1 MQGPFWINNVYFTY
15 IYTVKPPIKR
25 PPPPFLQGNGL
36 KQVQLYIKST
46 NFKTYNFSKAV
57 NPKKLA
63 AAKTPTTS
71 ASLTFISHSFSYNAE
86 RARAKAEK

>member
-1 MQGPFWINNVYFTY
+1 MNLVTLYLHIQSNHLLRGHL
-15 IYTVKPPIKR
+15 
-25 PPPPFLQGNGL
+25 PFLQAKVGYI
-36 KQVQLYIKST
+36 QFQLYIKST